1 MLDKPQLTESDIQRI
16 SDLVKQKERQKESL
30 ANTDAE
36 LSEYLESLIDDP
48 YFTKNKSIE
57 FASFGISI
65 GVTQP
70 TIKDK
75 KWIAKKRETLK
86 KEMEEL
92 AMYEE
97 NYTQHGD
104 TVFKSKP
111 RPYAK
116 IITNK

>member
-36 LSEYLESLIDDP
+36 LSEYLEPLLDDP
-48 YFTKNKSIE
+48 YFAKNKSIE

-70 TIKDK
+70 TIRDE
-75 KWIAKKRETLK
+75 KWIAKEREKLNK
-86 KEMEEL
+86 QMAEL
-92 AMYEE
+92 TMYEE
-97 NYTQHGD
+97 NYQYGEAEH
-104 TVFKSKP
+104 KSKP

-116 IITNK
+116 IISNK

>member
-36 LSEYLESLIDDP
+36 LSEYLESFIDDP
-48 YFTKNKSIE
+48 YFAKNKSIE

-75 KWIAKKRETLK
+75 KWIAKKREMLK
-86 KEMEEL
+86 KELEEL
-92 AMYEE
+92 DMYEE
-97 NYTQHGD
+97 DYTQHGD
-104 TVFKSKP
+104 TAFKSKP